1 MAGGSRR
8 ERAREKPGARERKRP
23 RGKKRARVVERIRE
37 REIHTVRESRPEL
50 ARRPL
55 ASDPSSLAGHLLR
68 PCRPPRRPTA
78 APRAPVRPLLARG
91 ATGGDLLATPGP
103 AAREPQGKV
112 RT

>member
-1 MAGGSRR
+1 MVGRSRR

-23 RGKKRARVVERIRE
+23 HGKKRARVVERIKERE

-68 PCRPPRRPTA
+68 PCRPPRRPL
-78 APRAPVRPLLARG
+78 APSAGPPPPLELPCG
-91 ATGGDLLATPGP
+91 PFSPG
-103 AAREPQGKV
+103 RH
-112 RT
+112 RW